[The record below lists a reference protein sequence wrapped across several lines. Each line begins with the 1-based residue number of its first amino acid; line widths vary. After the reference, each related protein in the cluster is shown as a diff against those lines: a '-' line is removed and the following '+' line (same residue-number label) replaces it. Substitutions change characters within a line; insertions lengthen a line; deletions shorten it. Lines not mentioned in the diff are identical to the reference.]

1 MLLAQSWQAAQRGDG
16 GVTLPTPDLSRG
28 RAVDVLVISVQV
40 VVAGGAEQGSRR
52 GQGARDH
59 TSAVGVGGGLPERHW
74 GWGWVGEWFKHTVK
88 TEQQDKATAWQK

>member
-1 MLLAQSWQAAQRGDG
+1 MLLAQSWQAAQRGNG
-16 GVTLPTPDLSRG
+16 GVTLPTSDLSRG

-59 TSAVGVGGGLPERHW
+59 TAAVGVGGGLPERHW
-74 GWGWVGEWFKHTVK
+74 GSWRGWGC
-88 TEQQDKATAWQK
+88 

>member
-1 MLLAQSWQAAQRGDG
+1 M
-16 GVTLPTPDLSRG
+16 TLPTPDLSRG

-74 GWGWVGEWFKHTVK
+74 EVSGWRRYTVNRIK
-88 TEQQDKATAWQK
+88 PLIGRSDGQSVKSV